1 MSDAQTTNDQIVV
14 SSPEQQDRKLNT
26 RVSALLL
33 RTRETRVC
41 KHAHDRSSVIN
52 LVGQLSWVD
61 THATFYTV
69 FARRNR
75 T

>member
-1 MSDAQTTNDQIVV
+1 MSTYQAAQFLITISVFGDQHGDK
-14 SSPEQQDRKLNT
+14 EKQ
-26 RVSALLL
+26 
-33 RTRETRVC
+33 
-41 KHAHDRSSVIN
+41 HDRSSVIN